1 MVGRMRPDRD
11 SLSPHSAAERIRTST
26 TWLLEPLTLPLVYG
40 GMYRL
45 VSPIAALSG
54 ESYRIRLGDRNR
66 TCGLADPDRAF
77 YY

>member
-1 MVGRMRPDRD
+1 MRPDRG

-26 TWLLEPLTLPLVYG
+26 EWFLEPLTLPLVYG

-45 VSPIAALSG
+45 SQRSPR